1 MEDYGE
7 EGRTVMIRV
16 IIVDDHPVVRRG
28 LKQIIEG
35 EPDMQVVGQA
45 ENAQEA
51 LRVIREIP
59 CDAVVLD
66 ITLPDASGLDV
77 LSRLKSERPTLP
89 VLIMSIHEE
98 EQYALRV
105 LKAGASGYL
114 MKESVPEE
122 LIKAIRKIT
131 GGGKYIS
138 PSFSE
143 TLIPGQGTTGKSLHE
158 KLSDREFQIMCLIA
172 SGKSLKEIGA
182 ALCISDKT
190 VSSYRRRILEKM
202 RMSTNADLT
211 RYALEHHL
219 V

>member
-1 MEDYGE
+1 
-7 EGRTVMIRV
+7 MIRV

-28 LKQIIEG
+28 LKQIIAAEQ
-35 EPDMQVVGQA
+35 DMQVVGEA
-45 ENAQEA
+45 ENAREA
-51 LRVIREIP
+51 LGVIRETP

-89 VLIMSIHEE
+89 VLIMSIHDE

-105 LKAGASGYL
+105 LKARASGYL
-114 MKESVPEE
+114 MKNSIPEE

-131 GGGKYIS
+131 SGGKYIS
-138 PSFSE
+138 PSIAERLASE
-143 TLIPGQGTTGKSLHE
+143 FASPEQALHE
-158 KLSDREFQIMCLIA
+158 KLSAREFQILCLIA
-172 SGKSLKEIGA
+172 SGKSLKEIGDV
-182 ALCISDKT
+182 LYISGKT
-190 VSSYRRRILEKM
+190 VSSYRSRILEKM
-202 RMSTNADLT
+202 SMSTNADLT

>member
-1 MEDYGE
+1 
-7 EGRTVMIRV
+7 MIRV
-16 IIVDDHPVVRRG
+16 ITIDDHPVVRRG
-28 LKQIIEG
+28 LKQIVAAEQ
-35 EPDMQVVGQA
+35 DMQVVGEA
-45 ENAQEA
+45 ENAREA
-51 LRVIREIP
+51 LRVIREIA

-89 VLIMSIHEE
+89 VLIMSIHDEE
-98 EQYALRV
+98 PYALRV

-114 MKESVPEE
+114 MKNSIPEE

-131 GGGKYIS
+131 SGGKYIS
-138 PSFSE
+138 PSIAERLASE
-143 TLIPGQGTTGKSLHE
+143 FASPGKSPHE

-172 SGKSLKEIGA
+172 SGKSLKEIGE
-182 ALCISDKT
+182 ALCISGKT
-190 VSSYRRRILEKM
+190 VSSYRARILEKM
-202 RMSTNADLT
+202 GMSTNADLT

>member
-1 MEDYGE
+1 
-7 EGRTVMIRV
+7 MIRV

-28 LKQIIEG
+28 LKQIIAAEQ
-35 EPDMQVVGQA
+35 DMQVVGEG
-45 ENAQEA
+45 ENAREA
-51 LRVIREIP
+51 LRVIREVA
-59 CDAVVLD
+59 CDAVILD
-66 ITLPDASGLDV
+66 ITLPDTSGLDV
-77 LSRLKSERPTLP
+77 LSRVKSERPTLP

-131 GGGKYIS
+131 AGGKYIS

-143 TLIPGQGTTGKSLHE
+143 TLIPGQGATGKPLHE
-158 KLSDREFQIMCLIA
+158 KLSGREFQIMCLIA
-172 SGKSLKEIGA
+172 SGKSLKEIGD
-182 ALCISDKT
+182 ALCISGKT
-190 VSSYRRRILEKM
+190 VSSYRSRILEKM
-202 RMSTNADLT
+202 SMSTNADLT

>member
-1 MEDYGE
+1 
-7 EGRTVMIRV
+7 MIRV
-16 IIVDDHPVVRRG
+16 ITVDDHPVVRRG
-28 LKQIIEG
+28 LKQIIAAEQ
-35 EPDMQVVGQA
+35 DMQVVGEA

-51 LRVIREIP
+51 IRVIRETA

-77 LSRLKSERPTLP
+77 LSQLKSEHPTLP

-98 EQYALRV
+98 ELYALRV
-105 LKAGASGYL
+105 LRAGASGYL
-114 MKESVPEE
+114 MKDSIPEE

-131 GGGKYIS
+131 AGGKYIS
-138 PSFSE
+138 SSLAEKLASDLSSPE
-143 TLIPGQGTTGKSLHE
+143 TPLHE

-172 SGKSLKEIGA
+172 SGKSLKEIGE
-182 ALCISDKT
+182 ALCISGKT
-190 VSSYRRRILEKM
+190 VSSYRARILEKM
-202 RMSTNADLT
+202 NMSTNADLT